1 MKVVVDCSPGK
12 SFPAVSVTG
21 KSCDLRCDH
30 CRGKHLESMVQAMT
44 SEDLHNIAS
53 KIKLERGKGVL
64 LSGGCDINGTV
75 PLLDHVDDIVEISKL
90 GLEINAHSG
99 FISEKE
105 AKDLVSAGIDC
116 FSVDVHQDPDVIS
129 SVFHLKKT
137 DADYADL
144 LGIIMSV
151 GGKVVPHLTVGFGTY
166 DLRQSAMLV
175 KEKGFVDVVLN
186 SLVPT
191 EGTIA
196 GDAFLSEDAILS
208 AVDMLQKIGLDI
220 TLGCMR
226 DRSLRGLEI
235 KCIEKG
241 ITRIANMSQTAKKWA
256 ADNGYIIFTD
266 NRCCCMGIDQKNES
280 FCSESNP

>member
-1 MKVVVDCSPGK
+1 MKAVVDCSPGK

-30 CRGKHLESMVQAMT
+30 CRGKYLEGMLQAT
-44 SEDLHNIAS
+44 TGENLHNIAS
-53 KIKLERGKGVL
+53 KIKLERGKGIL

-75 PLLDHVDDIVEISKL
+75 PLLGHIDDIIEISKL
-90 GLEINAHSG
+90 GLEINVHSG

-105 AKDLVSAGIDC
+105 AKDLISAGIDC
-116 FSVDVHQDPDVIS
+116 FSVDVHQDPVIIF

-137 DADYADL
+137 DEDYANL
-144 LGIIMSV
+144 LDIIMNL

-166 DLRQSAMLV
+166 DLKQSAMLV
-175 KEKGFVDVVLN
+175 KEKGLFDVVLN

-191 EGTIA
+191 KGTIA
-196 GDAFLSEDAILS
+196 GDAFISEDAILS
-208 AVDMLQKIGLDI
+208 AVDMLQNIGLNI

-235 KCIEKG
+235 KCMEKG
-241 ITRIANMSQTAKKWA
+241 ITRIANMSQIAKKWA

-266 NRCCCMGIDQKNES
+266 NRCCCMGID
-280 FCSESNP
+280 